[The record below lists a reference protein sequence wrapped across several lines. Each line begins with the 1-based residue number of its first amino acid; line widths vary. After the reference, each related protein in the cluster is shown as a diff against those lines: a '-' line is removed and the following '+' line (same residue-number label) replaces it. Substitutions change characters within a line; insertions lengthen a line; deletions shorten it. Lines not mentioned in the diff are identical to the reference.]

1 MAAPEM
7 HHHTAYGAPLAVRP
21 LRAGDRD
28 RLAAAFGR
36 MSERSRRFRFLGP
49 KPRLSRAE
57 LTYLTD
63 VDQRRHAAFAA
74 IDPADGAIVGVAR
87 YAAEPDAPGTADVA
101 FFVVDA
107 WQGQGVGTLLGR
119 RLVAHADR
127 QGVARLA
134 ASTFA
139 ENRPARAVL
148 RRLGFTT
155 RAIGA
160 GVVEL
165 ERCATAPA

>member
-1 MAAPEM
+1 MAAPETC
-7 HHHTAYGAPLAVRP
+7 HSTAFGIPLAVRA
-21 LRAGDRD
+21 LTAADRD
-28 RLAAAFGR
+28 RLATAFGR
-36 MSERSRRFRFLGP
+36 MSERSRHLRFLGP

-63 VDQRRHAAFAA
+63 VDQRSHTAFAA
-74 IDPADGAIVGVAR
+74 IDPEDGAIVGVAR
-87 YAAEPDAPGTADVA
+87 YAAEPELPGTADVA
-101 FFVVDA
+101 LFVIDA
-107 WQGQGVGTLLGR
+107 WQGQGIATLLGR
-119 RLVAHADR
+119 RLVEHADA

-165 ERCATAPA
+165 ERLPSAPA